1 MSMIL
6 FDHLLPLLGPEQAS
20 YWAQLLVVQPN

>member
-6 FDHLLPLLGPEQAS
+6 FDHLLPLLGADQAS
-20 YWAQLLVVQPN
+20 YWAHLLAVRP